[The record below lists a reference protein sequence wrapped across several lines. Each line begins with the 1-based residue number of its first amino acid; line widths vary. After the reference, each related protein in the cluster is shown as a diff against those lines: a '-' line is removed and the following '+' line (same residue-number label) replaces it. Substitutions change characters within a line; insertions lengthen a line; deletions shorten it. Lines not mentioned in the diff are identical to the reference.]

1 MLIKA
6 DARIEAARF
15 ILQQC
20 RRMFGD
26 EAAVARRAEIQDHPF
41 PPQADPF
48 IRLNHYTRFFHR
60 QRIGKENRDECVKTQ
75 KNAPQGRLQAEDGL
89 VQRRMMQIRSHT

>member
-48 IRLNHYTRFFHR
+48 IRLNHYTRFSTGSALVKKIEMNARRHKKTPR
-60 QRIGKENRDECVKTQ
+60 KE
-75 KNAPQGRLQAEDGL
+75 RLQAEDGL
-89 VQRRMMQIRSHT
+89 VQLRMM